1 MEGNVKEF
9 GLADVIQLIA
19 ASQKTGVLLLDH
31 HTDTASIAFALG
43 DITAAVYGRQGKQD
57 QLQDYL
63 FRSKK
68 LDPETIQKLTRIQQ
82 DTNLSIDDVMIK
94 ERIMTE
100 EELLGVITFKI
111 QEVIDDIFT
120 WSDAHYKFDAQAD
133 LYAKSRTKVTI
144 PVTTLLMEAMRR
156 KDEWPRIKMAIPSD
170 DIVLTVKPDG
180 MLPYD
185 ALPEAKQ
192 MMEFIDGSRNISEM
206 IRVSGF
212 GRFRTF
218 NALFTLFELGM
229 IERKVTEAAALA
241 AAKPK
246 AAPAPSPAMK
256 YAGPAVA
263 VIATVGIVVVLLVG
277 AVFGGYKI
285 GRLLYRPGN
294 LVDAVLLSSAQ
305 DKYRQEVEI
314 YRMINGRYPEE
325 LRLVLKDQRYIG
337 LLEYGVSEDGQR
349 FELKALGGN

>member
-9 GLADVIQLIA
+9 GLADVIQFIA

-31 HTDTASIAFALG
+31 HTDTASIAFAQG

-68 LDPETIQKLTRIQQ
+68 LSPETIQKLTRIQQ
-82 DTNLSIDDVMIK
+82 DTNLAIDEVMIK

-111 QEVIDDIFT
+111 QEVIDDVFT

-133 LYAKSRTKVTI
+133 LYAKSRTKVSI
-144 PVTTLLMEAMRR
+144 PATSLLMESMRR
-156 KDEWPRIKMAIPSD
+156 KDEWPRIKMAIPSE
-170 DIVLTVKPDG
+170 DIVLLIKPDG

-192 MMEFIDGSRNISEM
+192 MMEFIDGSRTISEL
-206 IRVSGF
+206 IQLSGF

-229 IERKVTEAAALA
+229 IERKVSEPAAAPTGA
-241 AAKPK
+241 RPK
-246 AAPAPSPAMK
+246 AASEPAMK
-256 YAGPAVA
+256 GIGPAVA
-263 VIATVGIVVVLLVG
+263 VIATVGIVLVLLTAG
-277 AVFGGYKI
+277 IFGGYKASQ
-285 GRLLYRPGN
+285 LLYRPGN
-294 LVDAVLLSSAQ
+294 LVDELLLKSAR
-305 DKYRQEVEI
+305 DKYQQEIEI
-314 YRMINGRYPEE
+314 YKMLNGRCPEE
-325 LRLVLKDQRYIG
+325 LGQVVKDRRY
-337 LLEYGVSEDGQR
+337 LYQFQYGVSEDGQI
-349 FELKALGGN
+349 FELKTVDRN

>member
-31 HTDTASIAFALG
+31 HTDTASIAFAMG
-43 DITAAVYGRQGKQD
+43 DITAALYGRQGKQD

-82 DTNLSIDDVMIK
+82 DTNLSIDEVMIK

-111 QEVIDDIFT
+111 QEVIDDVFT

-156 KDEWPRIKMAIPSD
+156 KDEWPRIKMAIPSE

-192 MMEFIDGSRNISEM
+192 MMEFIDGNRNISEL

-241 AAKPK
+241 EAKPK
-246 AAPAPSPAMK
+246 AAPAPARK
-256 YAGPAVA
+256 YIGPAFSVMA
-263 VIATVGIVVVLLVG
+263 AIGLTLVLLAS

-294 LVDAVLLSSAQ
+294 LVDAVLLNSAQ

-349 FELKALGGN
+349 FELKAAEGN

>member
-9 GLADVIQLIA
+9 GLADVIQFIST
-19 ASQKTGVLLLDH
+19 SQKTGVLLLDH
-31 HTDTASIAFALG
+31 HTDTASIAFANG

-68 LDPETIQKLTRIQQ
+68 LAPDTIQKLTQIQK
-82 DTNLSIDDVMIK
+82 DTNLGIDEVMLK
-94 ERIMTE
+94 EQIMTE
-100 EELLGVITFKI
+100 EELFGVIAFKI

-144 PVTTLLMEAMRR
+144 PPATLLMEAMRR
-156 KDEWPRIKMAIPSD
+156 KDEWPRIKMAIPSE
-170 DIVLTVKPDG
+170 DIVLLIKPDG

-192 MMEFIDGSRNISEM
+192 MMEFIDGQRTISEM
-206 IRVSGF
+206 IQLSGF

-218 NALFTLFELGM
+218 NALFHLFELGM
-229 IERKVTEAAALA
+229 IERKVIETASLPAP
-241 AAKPK
+241 KPK
-246 AAPAPSPAMK
+246 APSPLLK
-256 YAGPAVA
+256 YVGPATA
-263 VIATVGIVVVLLVG
+263 MMATIGIVLIFLTA

-285 GRLLYRPGN
+285 SLLLESKTN
-294 LVDAVLLSSAQ
+294 LVDEVLLKSAHS
-305 DKYRQEVEI
+305 KYRQEIEI
-314 YRMINGRYPEE
+314 YKMLNGRYPEE
-325 LRLVLKDQRYIG
+325 LGQVVKNRRY
-337 LLEYGVSEDGQR
+337 LYQLQYGVSGDGQV
-349 FELKALGGN
+349 FELKAVERN

>member
-43 DITAAVYGRQGKQD
+43 DITAALYGRQGKQD

-82 DTNLSIDDVMIK
+82 DTNLSIDEVMIK

-111 QEVIDDIFT
+111 QEVIDDVFT

-156 KDEWPRIKMAIPSD
+156 KDEWPRIKMAIPSE

-192 MMEFIDGSRNISEM
+192 MLEFIDGSRNISEL

-229 IERKVTEAAALA
+229 IERKVTEAASLA

-246 AAPAPSPAMK
+246 AAPAPARK
-256 YAGPAVA
+256 YAGPAFSVMA
-263 VIATVGIVVVLLVG
+263 SIGLTLILLAS

-285 GRLLYRPGN
+285 SQLLYRPGN
-294 LVDAVLLSSAQ
+294 LVDAVLLNSAEN
-305 DKYRQEVEI
+305 KYRQEVEI
-314 YRMINGRYPEE
+314 YKMINGRYPEE

-349 FELKALGGN
+349 FELKAAERN

>member
-180 MLPYD
+180 MLP
-185 ALPEAKQ
+185 
-192 MMEFIDGSRNISEM
+192 SR
-206 IRVSGF
+206 
-212 GRFRTF
+212 
-218 NALFTLFELGM
+218 
-229 IERKVTEAAALA
+229 
-241 AAKPK
+241 
-246 AAPAPSPAMK
+246 
-256 YAGPAVA
+256 
-263 VIATVGIVVVLLVG
+263 
-277 AVFGGYKI
+277 
-285 GRLLYRPGN
+285 
-294 LVDAVLLSSAQ
+294 
-305 DKYRQEVEI
+305 
-314 YRMINGRYPEE
+314 
-325 LRLVLKDQRYIG
+325 
-337 LLEYGVSEDGQR
+337 
-349 FELKALGGN
+349 